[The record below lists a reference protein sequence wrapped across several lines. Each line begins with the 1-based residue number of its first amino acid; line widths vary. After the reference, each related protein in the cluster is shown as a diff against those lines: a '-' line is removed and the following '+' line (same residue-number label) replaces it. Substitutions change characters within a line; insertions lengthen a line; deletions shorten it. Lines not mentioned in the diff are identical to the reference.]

1 MHGSKNIFNIPS
13 LISHLSYLSR
23 KTASRFTL
31 IELLVVIAIIA
42 ILAGML
48 LPALNQAKETART
61 IQCMNNLKQIGT
73 GLILYHDTHNW
84 FPPTTQGINPS
95 GRKNKW
101 LGLLHDL
108 AKIRPRNVLCPSF
121 PFDKRWGLS
130 TTVEKQHVRNLETYK
145 TMLVD
150 ADSWTFSD
158 YGYNYQYM
166 TNKIGQFKQP
176 SFTISTAETRN
187 GLFSKGQHTVHSYTW
202 VFNESYYYVY
212 PNHSGKANLLYVDGH
227 VATIHGTGTGADW
240 IRSVY
245 AQGGPATGTNMTPN
259 RWGLDPNTKYR

>member
-1 MHGSKNIFNIPS
+1 M
-13 LISHLSYLSR
+13 
-23 KTASRFTL
+23 
-31 IELLVVIAIIA
+31 IAIIA
-42 ILAGML
+42 ILAAML

-73 GLILYHDTHNW
+73 GLILYHDSFNR
-84 FPPTTQGINPS
+84 FPPATGAGTNPS
-95 GRKNKW
+95 NRKDKW

-121 PFDKRWGLS
+121 PFDKRWGLANA
-130 TTVEKQHVRNLETYK
+130 TEKQHVRNLETYK

-150 ADSWTFSD
+150 ADSWLFSD

-166 TNKIGQFKQP
+166 SNKLSQFKQP
-176 SFTISTAETRN
+176 SFTIATAETRN
-187 GLFSKGQHTVHSYTW
+187 GLFNRGVHTVHAFLGAFDASHY
-202 VFNESYYYVY
+202 FVY

-245 AQGGPATGTNMTPN
+245 AQGGPAASTSTTPN
-259 RWGLDPNTKYR
+259 RWGWDPNTKYR

>member
-1 MHGSKNIFNIPS
+1 MHGSKNIFNIS
-13 LISHLSYLSR
+13 NLISHLSYLSR
-23 KTASRFTL
+23 KTARRFTL

-73 GLILYHDTHNW
+73 GLILYHDSFNR
-84 FPPTTQGINPS
+84 FPPGSGGVNPS
-95 GRKNKW
+95 GRRDRW
-101 LGLLHDL
+101 LGLLHEQ

-121 PFDKRWGLS
+121 PFDKRWGLTS
-130 TTVEKQHVRNLETYK
+130 NLAKQHVRNLETYK

-166 TNKIGQFKQP
+166 NNKMTKQRNLKK
-176 SFTISTAETRN
+176 TISGVRQKT
-187 GLFSKGQHTVHSYTW
+187 LS
-202 VFNESYYYVY
+202 
-212 PNHSGKANLLYVDGH
+212 
-227 VATIHGTGTGADW
+227 
-240 IRSVY
+240 
-245 AQGGPATGTNMTPN
+245 
-259 RWGLDPNTKYR
+259 

>member
-1 MHGSKNIFNIPS
+1 MHGSKAS
-13 LISHLSYLSR
+13 STSHLSYLRR

-31 IELLVVIAIIA
+31 IELLIVITIIA
-42 ILAGML
+42 ILAAML

-61 IQCMNNLKQIGT
+61 IQCMNNLKQIGA
-73 GLILYHDTHNW
+73 GLILYHDSFNR
-84 FPPTTQGINPS
+84 FPPATGAVANPS
-95 GRKNKW
+95 KRKDKW

-130 TTVEKQHVRNLETYK
+130 SNEKQLVRNLETYK

-150 ADSWTFSD
+150 ADSWSFSD

-166 TNKIGQFKQP
+166 SNKKLSQFKQP
-176 SFTISTAETRN
+176 SFTIATAETRN
-187 GLFSKGQHTVHSYTW
+187 GLFNKGVHTVHSFLGSFT
-202 VFNESYYYVY
+202 ESYYCVY
-212 PNHSGKANLLYVDGH
+212 PNHSGKANPLYVDGH
-227 VATIHGTGTGADW
+227 VATIRGTGTGAKW
-240 IRSVY
+240 VRSVY
-245 AQGGPATGTNMTPN
+245 AQGGPAAGTNYTPN